1 MPDSGSSF
9 NRIPIINKPLKL
21 LKQIMMK
28 LIHKILLP
36 AIVVAGLSACKNTPS
51 QVFVEAESFS
61 DPGGWVIDQQSIDI
75 MGSSY
80 LLAHGLGVPVKDAR
94 TNITTPSK
102 AKYRVWVR
110 TRDWVAPWGVE
121 GSPGKFSLLVNDLPL
136 ETVFGTESGSWHWQ
150 DGGTVRLDKGE
161 ARLAIH
167 DLTGFEGRCDAI
179 LLTTDKKFI
188 PPDDKNT
195 LDSFR
200 RTVSGLNNSPDD
212 GGNYDLVVV
221 GGGMAGCC
229 AAVSAARYGCKVA
242 LVQNRPVLG
251 GNNSSEV
258 RVGLSGLIYKEPYPK
273 LGRLVDEI
281 GSIGHWTLY
290 EANLDPASPRSK
302 NILEVIANH
311 PEKKIHNAGPASNY
325 GDDRKKGVV
334 ESEPNITLYLNTHVI
349 EAEKEGD
356 RIIAITGKDIRTGK
370 EVRLTGKLFADCTG
384 DGNLGFLAGADYRIG
399 RESKSETGES
409 GAPEK
414 SDSLVMGTSVQ
425 WYANETE
432 GSSSFPDCPWAVNF
446 DEKTCFKVSR
456 GDWDWEAGLTRDQI
470 MEIEFIRD
478 YAFRVTYGNWDF
490 IKNKSADKAK
500 FDKWKLEWVAFIGG
514 KRESRRLMG
523 DVILKEQDLL
533 NRIEYPDASFT
544 TTWGID
550 LHYPVSS
557 EGFTGEPFRS
567 VAETVKI
574 DPYAVPYRCLYSR
587 NVSNLFMAG
596 RCISVTHV
604 ALGTVRVMRTGGM
617 MGEVVGMAA
626 SICKNNSALPRGVYE
641 DHLNE
646 LKKLMTEGVPQKN

>member
-1 MPDSGSSF
+1 
-9 NRIPIINKPLKL
+9 
-21 LKQIMMK
+21 MMK
-28 LIHKILLP
+28 LIFKILLP
-36 AIVVAGLSACKNTPS
+36 AIVIAGFTTCKNS
-51 QVFVEAESFS
+51 ANQVFVEAESFS
-61 DPGGWVIDQQSIDI
+61 DPGGWVIDQQSIDN

-80 LLAHGLGVPVKDAR
+80 LLAHGLGIPVKDAR
-94 TNITTPSK
+94 TIINIPSDD
-102 AKYRVWVR
+102 KYHVWVR
-110 TRDWVAPWGVE
+110 TRDWVAPWNVP
-121 GSPGKFSLLVNDLPL
+121 GSPGRFQLFFNNIPL
-136 ETVFGTESGSWHWQ
+136 QTTFGTEGKLWHWQ
-150 DGGTVRLDKGE
+150 NGGKVSLKKGQSE
-161 ARLAIH
+161 ILLH

-179 LLTTDKKFI
+179 LLTTDHRYV
-188 PPDDKNT
+188 PPDEKAE
-195 LDSFR
+195 LDDFR
-200 RTVSGLNNSPDD
+200 KSALGLNPVPEN
-212 GGNYDLVVV
+212 GGDYDLVVV

-242 LVQNRPVLG
+242 LIQNRPVLG

-290 EANLDPASPRSK
+290 EANLDPSSPRSK
-302 NILEVIANH
+302 NILDVIANN

-334 ESEPNITLYLNTHVI
+334 ESESNITLFLNTHVFK
-349 EAEKEGD
+349 AEKEGD
-356 RIIAITGKDIRTGK
+356 RIIAVTGKDIRTGK
-370 EVRLTGKLFADCTG
+370 EIRLTGKLFADCTG
-384 DGNLGFLAGADYRIG
+384 DGNLGYLAGAEYRIG
-399 RESKSETGES
+399 RESSGETGES
-409 GAPEK
+409 SAPVK

-425 WYANETE
+425 WYAEETDE
-432 GSSSFPDCPWAVNF
+432 ATSFPDCPWAVLF
-446 DEKTCFKVSR
+446 DEKTCFKVTR

-490 IKNKSADKAK
+490 IKNKSIDRDK
-500 FDKWKLEWVAFIGG
+500 FSKWKLAWVAYIGG

-523 DVILKEQDLL
+523 DVILREQDLL
-533 NRIEYPDASFT
+533 NRVQYPDASFT

-557 EGFTGEPFRS
+557 GGFEGEPFRS
-567 VAETVKI
+567 VAKTTKI

-587 NVSNLFMAG
+587 NISNLFMAG
-596 RCISVTHV
+596 RCISVTHI

-626 SICKNNSALPRGVYE
+626 SLCKNHNALPRDVYE
-641 DHLNE
+641 DHLGE
-646 LKKLMTEGVPQKN
+646 LKRLMTEGVPQKN

>member
-1 MPDSGSSF
+1 
-9 NRIPIINKPLKL
+9 
-21 LKQIMMK
+21 MMK
-28 LIHKILLP
+28 FLKRILTLII
-36 AIVVAGLSACKNTPS
+36 IISGFSSCDNPS
-51 QVFVEAESFS
+51 GEVFIEAESFS
-61 DPGGWVIDQQSIDI
+61 DPGGWVVDQQSIDI

-94 TNITTPSK
+94 TTITIPAK
-102 AKYRVWVR
+102 GKYRVWVR
-110 TRDWVAPWGVE
+110 TRDWVAPWDVPGA
-121 GSPGKFSLLVNDLPL
+121 PGKFKLLINNSAL
-136 ETVFGTESGSWHWQ
+136 ETTFGTEGKSWHWQ
-150 DGGTVRLDKGE
+150 DGGTVRISKGNSE
-161 ARLAIH
+161 IALH

-179 LLTTDKKFI
+179 LLTTNQKFR
-188 PPDDKNT
+188 PPDEKAP
-195 LDSFR
+195 LDDFR
-200 RTVSGLNNSPDD
+200 KASLGLPTVPGN
-212 GGNYDLVVV
+212 GGDYDLVVV

-242 LVQNRPVLG
+242 LIQNRPVLG

-258 RVGLSGLIYKEPYPK
+258 RVGLSGLIYKQPYPN

-281 GSIGHWTLY
+281 GSIGHWTNY
-290 EANLDPASPRSK
+290 EAKLDPASPRSRH
-302 NILEVIANH
+302 ILEVIAQN
-311 PEKKIHNAGPASNY
+311 PEKLIHNAGPATNY
-325 GDDRKKGVV
+325 GDDKKRNVV
-334 ESEPNITLYLNTHVI
+334 ENEPGITLFLNTHVFK
-349 EAEKEGD
+349 AEKEGD

-425 WYANETE
+425 WYAEETDE
-432 GSSSFPDCPWAVNF
+432 ASSFPDCPWAVGF
-446 DEKTCFKVSR
+446 DEKTCFKVTR

-490 IKNKSADKAK
+490 IKNKSIDRDK
-500 FDKWKLEWVAFIGG
+500 FSKWKLAWVAYIGG

-533 NRIEYPDASFT
+533 NRVKYPDGSFT

-557 EGFTGEPFRS
+557 EGFEGEPFRS

-626 SICKNNSALPRGVYE
+626 SICKNNSALPRDVYE
-641 DHLNE
+641 DHLSD